1 MLENKG
7 SGSLNNDI
15 EGDTGEFIVDDKQE
29 LDDNELLD
37 EFGDMLMNDEL
48 DIVGEISFEE
58 QLIFT

>member
-1 MLENKG
+1 M
-7 SGSLNNDI
+7 NNDI